1 MKLVIFDVD
10 GTLIFSEKRDSLAF
24 AATYEKIY
32 RRPFPT
38 IDWRAYPHVTDTTI
52 FDSVIRRHFG
62 RPSSEAEIARFLEH
76 YVALLEDNR
85 RIAPHAHQE
94 VPGARQAIAALEQGG
109 RYLVGV
115 ATGGWKRSAEIKL
128 RHVGI
133 AINHRLFSGADGKP
147 EREHIIEEVVACAE
161 ELNGGAFSKTIYV
174 GDATWDVHTTRNL
187 QMDFIGVRRLG
198 DFGLLQQEGARHVIR
213 DYLDCEGFLQLLEQ
227 AVPPGQP
234 ELIGSFNAC

>member
-38 IDWRAYPHVTDTTI
+38 IDWHAYPHVTDTTI

-62 RPSSEAEIARFLEH
+62 RPSTEPEIARFQEH
-76 YVALLEDNR
+76 YGALLQANR
-85 RIAPHAHQE
+85 QVAPQAYQE
-94 VPGARQAIAALEQGG
+94 VPGARQAIAALEQDD

-128 RHVGI
+128 QHVGI
-133 AINHRLFSGADGKP
+133 AIDQRLFSGADGKL
-147 EREHIIEEVVACAE
+147 EREHIVEEVVACAE
-161 ELNGGAFSKTIYV
+161 ELNGGSFSKTIYI
-174 GDATWDVHTTRNL
+174 GDAIWDVRTTRNL
-187 QMDFIGVRRLG
+187 QLDFIGVRRMG
-198 DFGLLQQEGARHVIR
+198 DFSLLQKEGARHLIR
-213 DYLDCEGFLQLLEQ
+213 DYLDYEGFLQLLEE
-227 AVPPGQP
+227 AVPPGV
-234 ELIGSFNAC
+234 GSGV